1 MKAKALLAWL
11 LGAALC
17 TQPFILAQ
25 ENAATSSPQATY
37 TVQRGDTLYS
47 IAKRFGTTVAALRE
61 LNGLS
66 GNALSLGQ
74 VLRLPGPAPKAPKAE
89 PPAKTPPPEPS

>member
-25 ENAATSSPQATY
+25 ENAATASPQATY

-66 GNALSLGQ
+66 GNAMLS
-74 VLRLPGPAPKAPKAE
+74 PASLVATTTFFATAIVVTLITE
-89 PPAKTPPPEPS
+89 ALTS